1 MLHNVGSLLVILS
14 SQILNATVNS
24 SLEGSLSSYASC
36 RVYIT
41 AVRHSQARW
50 VTIPSDMPSY
60 VRLYSLVVTV
70 TVDVIDITLL

>member
-24 SLEGSLSSYASC
+24 SLKVLSSYASC

-70 TVDVIDITLL
+70 TVDVIDITL